1 MVGFCGVFGSQ
12 WVGVGCGVA
21 HGGGATHGLPW
32 VALKY
37 LCVGVVLFLE
47 GRKYVLVICENTYV
61 KTIVKKK

>member
-1 MVGFCGVFGSQ
+1 
-12 WVGVGCGVA
+12 VA

-61 KTIVKKK
+61 KTIVKKKKGLKIV